1 MRERARGRG
10 LAVNPQRIRQAR
22 IAAGLSLADVA
33 GDTVS
38 RTFILLVEKGRS
50 RPSMRVLEHIASR
63 TGRPVEYFLEP
74 EEAGALAKAGDTLA
88 ADITEAAERVR
99 RLHASTELGSRDR
112 EAMRL
117 VELTLRHAAAVT
129 RALVTRVE
137 EEAAS

>member
-1 MRERARGRG
+1 M
-10 LAVNPQRIRQAR
+10 
-22 IAAGLSLADVA
+22 AAGLSLADVA

-74 EEAGALAKAGDTLA
+74 EEGGALAKAGDTLA

-99 RLHASTELGSRDR
+99 ALQASTELNTHDR

-117 VELTLRHAAAVT
+117 VELTLRQAAAVT
-129 RALVTRVE
+129 RVLMTRAQ
-137 EEAAS
+137 EAAP